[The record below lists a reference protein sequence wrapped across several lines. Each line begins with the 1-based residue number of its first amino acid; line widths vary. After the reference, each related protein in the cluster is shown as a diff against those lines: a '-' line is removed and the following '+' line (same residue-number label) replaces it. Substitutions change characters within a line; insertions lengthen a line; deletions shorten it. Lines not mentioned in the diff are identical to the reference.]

1 MVRRYVYSSNSTASS
16 LQRFIESNIHHRQ
29 GKIIHYRYLENQA
42 NCVILKPTLALTII
56 PMIILSGGSYMEIDS
71 LILPKSY
78 HPNSPGYDYG
88 ARGGKTLSVF
98 VEDLNLPQADMYGVQ
113 EVNEVMK
120 TL

>member
-1 MVRRYVYSSNSTASS
+1 MYTRVIQPRPLCSVLLKVIYIIGKVRSY
-16 LQRFIESNIHHRQ
+16 
-29 GKIIHYRYLENQA
+29 
-42 NCVILKPTLALTII
+42 TLYTIN
-56 PMIILSGGSYMEIDS
+56 S

-120 TL
+120 TLRELVVGNGHVLCIDA

>member
-1 MVRRYVYSSNSTASS
+1 
-16 LQRFIESNIHHRQ
+16 
-29 GKIIHYRYLENQA
+29 LENQA
-42 NCVILKPTLALTII
+42 NCVILKPTLALNLLAVLTNPIV
-56 PMIILSGGSYMEIDS
+56 IILSGESYMEIDS

-120 TL
+120 TLRELVAGNGHVLCIEA